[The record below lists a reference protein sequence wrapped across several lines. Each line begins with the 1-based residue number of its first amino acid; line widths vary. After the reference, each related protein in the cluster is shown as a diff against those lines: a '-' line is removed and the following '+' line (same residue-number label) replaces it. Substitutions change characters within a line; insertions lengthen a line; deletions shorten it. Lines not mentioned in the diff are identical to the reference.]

1 VKSRIAVVVAS
12 IALLMSVAACGDD
25 DDDSSGPGP
34 SGSETPEATGTAQSE
49 PFDPD
54 AELTIYSGRRE
65 PLFQPVVDLF
75 EEETGIDVS
84 VKYGGTTELGAAL
97 LEESGNPQADVFVGT
112 GADSAEALREMG
124 AFDTFES
131 EVLTDVPEGYRSSDD
146 TWVGISGRSRIIMYN
161 SELVEEDEIPLPDSV
176 FDLTE
181 ETYEDH
187 IAIAS
192 TLDAEVTAWV
202 SALRLF
208 LGDEE
213 AQAYLEDLQ
222 DNGIEVLR
230 NHTEVRD
237 AVGRGETAFGLV
249 NHYYYELE
257 KAEGSPVA
265 AIYPDQAEDEMGI
278 LVNVVAAAIVRDA
291 RHREEAERFM
301 EFLLSPEAQEL
312 FAATN
317 YEYPV
322 IPGLSTRAERGPDD
336 FKQFEVDLA
345 ELGGLHEST
354 LDMLDEIGFQ

>member
-1 VKSRIAVVVAS
+1 MKLSLLFIAGFLTVA
-12 IALLMSVAACGDD
+12 IAACGDD
-25 DDDSSGPGP
+25 DDDSEGPGP
-34 SGSETPEATGTAQSE
+34 SGSETPEATGTVQSE

-84 VKYGGTTELGAAL
+84 VRYGGTTELGAAL
-97 LEESGNPQADVFVGT
+97 LEESGNPQADVFIGT
-112 GADSAEALREMG
+112 GADAAEALREMD
-124 AFDTFES
+124 AFETFDS
-131 EVLTDVPEGYRSSDD
+131 PVLEDVPDEYQSADG

-161 SELVEEDEIPLPDSV
+161 PEVVEEEDLPLPDSV
-176 FDLTE
+176 FDLTDE
-181 ETYEDH
+181 VYEDH
-187 IAIAS
+187 VAIAS
-192 TLDAEVTAWV
+192 TLDAEVTAWI
-202 SALRLF
+202 SALRIF

-222 DNGIEVLR
+222 DNGIEVLS
-230 NHTEVRD
+230 NHTEVRA
-237 AVGRGETAFGLV
+237 AVGSGEKAFGLV

-257 KAEGSPVA
+257 KEEGSPVD
-265 AIYPDQAEDEMGI
+265 AIYPDQGAEEMGI
-278 LVNVVAAAIVRDA
+278 LINVVAGAIVRDA
-291 RHREEAERFM
+291 RHPEEAAAFL

-317 YEYPV
+317 FEYPL

-345 ELGGLHEST
+345 ELGGLHESS